1 MCTFL
6 IDELKLELYNY
17 KQKCTQVDE
26 KGDSSAMKSEYE
38 VYKRIFDKYNGV
50 IKTSEF
56 KEEGY
61 HHSILKKLV
70 DEGIIVKIKRG
81 YYEWQEEFISDAT
94 IITRLYSEAVVY
106 LNSALF
112 IYGYID
118 RTPNEWHLAV
128 NRGSARLKFD
138 IDYPKVKT
146 YYINKEYMS
155 IGKIEYIYEEQSI
168 NIFDR
173 DRTICDTIRY
183 SNKMDKE
190 LINQAIKNYL
200 NDSKKNIGNL
210 MTYARMLRSESK
222 VKTMIGVW
230 L

>member
-1 MCTFL
+1 M
-6 IDELKLELYNY
+6 
-17 KQKCTQVDE
+17 QKYTQVYG
-26 KGDSSAMKSEYE
+26 KGDSSAMKNEYE
-38 VYKRIFDKYNGV
+38 VYKKIFDKYNGV
-50 IKTSEF
+50 IKTSDF
-56 KEEGY
+56 KAEGY

-70 DEGIIVKIKRG
+70 DEGVIAKIKRG
-81 YYEWQEEFISDAT
+81 YYEWQEDFISDAT
-94 IITRLYSEAVVY
+94 IIATLFPEAVVC

-118 RTPNEWHLAV
+118 RTPNKWHLAV

-146 YYINKEYMS
+146 YYINKKYMS
-155 IGKIEYIYEEQSI
+155 IGNIKYTYAEQQI

-173 DRTICDTIRY
+173 DRTICDIIRY

-190 LINQAIKNYL
+190 LINQAIRNYL
-200 NDSKKNIGNL
+200 VDSEKNIENL
-210 MTYARMLRSESK
+210 MIYAKKLRSESK